1 MTSLPRAQAAEWPEH
16 EGWRK
21 RERPEHEGWRKREW
35 PEHEGWRKREWPE
48 HEGWRKREAKS
59 FLSEGLAPHEDSQSK
74 AG

>member
-1 MTSLPRAQAAEWPEH
+1 VTSLPRAQAAEWPEH

-21 RERPEHEGWRKREW
+21 RERPEHEGWRKRE
-35 PEHEGWRKREWPE
+35 
-48 HEGWRKREAKS
+48 AKS